1 MDKEN
6 YEIYTKLQNEIK
18 RAGEKMDD
26 IYSKL
31 YA

>member
-18 RAGEKMDD
+18 RAVEKMDD

>member
-18 RAGEKMDD
+18 RAVEKMDD
-26 IYSKL
+26 MYSKL